1 MGSKRDLDLFGGSF
15 TRNCNPMNS
24 FLQYGI
30 LGVFVLMIILE
41 WRWAKRTGKQVYNK
55 REAFANLIIMAGN
68 QVLKPVAILWG
79 YVLFGWVYPHRII
92 DLPINGWT
100 FAGALVMGD
109 MLYYW
114 YHRLSHEI
122 KVLWT
127 LHHVHHSS
135 PWMNFTTAFRI
146 NWLGKL
152 INPLFFIPAILLGF
166 SPEQVAL
173 GMVLNLAFQFFLHT
187 ESIGRISLL
196 EGWLNTPSAHR
207 VHHGSNEAYIDRN
220 YGGILMIW
228 DRIFGT
234 YQAETEPVKYGV
246 TTGFVSHNPLVVLF
260 RPVWEY
266 VKGGFQREREQV
278 SANSGSPKQA
288 LAVRIV
294 VSTLVAC
301 IMLLLG
307 ANVLKA
313 QSLTDLSPEQRA
325 DTLTIVMEN
334 ELGLSPEQVPAVH
347 RVNLKYALKI
357 QEEVLD
363 KDGNQLSKMW
373 RARSINQE
381 KESEIKQLLSPRQVK
396 LFLALKSR
404 MQGEMKP
411 IMMKALQSDRE

>member
-1 MGSKRDLDLFGGSF
+1 
-15 TRNCNPMNS
+15 MNS

-30 LGVFVLMIILE
+30 LGVFVFMIILE
-41 WRWAKRTGKQVYNK
+41 WRWARRTGKEVYNK
-55 REAFANLIIMAGN
+55 REAISNLIIMAGN
-68 QVLKPVAILWG
+68 QVLKPLAILWG
-79 YVLFGWVYPHRII
+79 YVLFGWIYPHRII

-114 YHRLSHEI
+114 HHRLSHEI
-122 KVLWT
+122 KILWT

-146 NWLGKL
+146 NWLGKM

-187 ESIGRISLL
+187 ESIGRIPVL

-228 DRIFGT
+228 DRLFGT

-266 VKGGFQREREQV
+266 VRGGFRRERENI

-288 LAVRIV
+288 LVVRVALSALI
-294 VSTLVAC
+294 AC
-301 IMLLLG
+301 IIMLLG

-313 QSLTDLSPEQRA
+313 QSLADLSPEERA
-325 DTLTIVMEN
+325 DTMTIVMEK
-334 ELGLSPEQVPAVH
+334 ELGLSAEQISPIH
-347 RVNLKYALKI
+347 RLNLKYAWKI
-357 QEEVLD
+357 QNEVLD
-363 KDGNQLSKMW
+363 TNGNQLSKMW
-373 RARSINQE
+373 RARSINQK
-381 KESEIKQLLSPRQVK
+381 KEVEIKKLLSSKQLS
-396 LFLALKSR
+396 LFLDLKGR
-404 MQGEMKP
+404 MREEMMP
-411 IMMKALQSDRE
+411 MMRGAIENSGG